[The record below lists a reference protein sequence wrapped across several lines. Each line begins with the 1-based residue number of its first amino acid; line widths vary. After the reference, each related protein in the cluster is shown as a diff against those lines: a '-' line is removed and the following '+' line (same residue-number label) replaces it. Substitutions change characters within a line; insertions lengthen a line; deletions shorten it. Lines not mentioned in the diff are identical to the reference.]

1 MVYTGEDYR
10 NILNGDHRFE
20 HQVRL
25 QDSNGAQ
32 RRFYDS
38 DIASLKITGGLFS
51 ENRFSIGGCFAR
63 EIELDFYPSAFVP
76 KRMSVIWVYVR
87 AVSESRVS
95 DWVGIGTFYIDTRET
110 NDLGMMHITG
120 YDSMLKAEKLYIDP
134 GDVGQWPK
142 KMSEVAEDIASK
154 MGVAVDTWP
163 VRDYDV
169 QLPTGY
175 TMREVLSYI
184 AVASSG
190 NWIIRSSGD
199 LALIPLYG
207 TGDHATVGRNV
218 ADFKKG
224 AEQSGWTHV
233 IVNTGDDTYV
243 EAGTDD
249 GETFEVFCP
258 WGTTEMAENI
268 LDALEGY
275 VYQPY
280 EAHGAILDP
289 AYEIGDNVSVNGIDG
304 ILASVVTTHDALCA
318 ADISAPSDNE
328 IDHEYPYISSLNR
341 QIKRRLQTIETT
353 LYVGPESIVAS
364 VKDID
369 GRITQ
374 VSQTADKINWLVASG
389 TDATN
394 FTMTDR
400 AVELVSASINLTGYV
415 QFNDLTKAGS
425 TAINGANITT
435 GKISAERI
443 DVSELH
449 IMNLY
454 DSEWRAVITTSPF
467 GKLYIGSKDSPVS
480 DYDEIF
486 INADEVTIGGWGVY
500 NALVFD
506 VRTNEIYGRNSW
518 DWKLGT
524 SAYGFE
530 CLWLHN
536 AIRSVQ
542 LTAGVGTL
550 LVNGSEV
557 LTGDLAISAIKSGSY
572 SLTISGSSITP
583 SSTDITLG
591 SSSNYFN
598 QIFTKELK
606 LCYSSTRSLAL
617 SCGYSGELL
626 INGDEY
632 VPTKLVYGTYEL
644 EISADGVL
652 PSSTSINLG
661 SSSYYFNQ
669 TFTKKLTLLYGGS
682 KSIDLECNS
691 SGRLT
696 VGGSE
701 LSVSTD
707 KIESGSYNLTI
718 SGSSITPSS
727 TSITLGSSSAYFN
740 SFYTK
745 KTVLHYNDYTSVELG
760 CNSSGRLTVGGSEL
774 SVSVSKIESGSYSLS
789 ISGSDITPSS
799 TSISLGSL
807 SSYLNAVYVK
817 SLYVINGTYT
827 YVGVTC
833 DSYGYLNIGN
843 SLLPKSSGSYS
854 LGSDSNLWNYLHTKT
869 VRVYYNSYT
878 YVDLACNY
886 NGQLTAGGS
895 VVATT

>member
-10 NILNGDHRFE
+10 DILNGDHRFE

-32 RRFYDS
+32 RWFYDS

-51 ENRFSIGGCFAR
+51 ENRLSIGGCFAR

-95 DWVGIGTFYIDTRET
+95 DWIGIGTFYIDTRET

-190 NWIIRSSGD
+190 NWIINSSGD

-243 EAGTDD
+243 EAGTND

-258 WGTTEMAENI
+258 WGTTEMAEDI
-268 LDALEGY
+268 LNALEGY

-318 ADISAPSDNE
+318 ADISAPTDNE

-415 QFNDLTKAGS
+415 TFNSLTEAGS

-435 GKISAERI
+435 GKIAAERI
-443 DVSELH
+443 DVSELRVQKVYS
-449 IMNLY
+449 NTG
-454 DSEWRAVITTSPF
+454 DVVIDARF
-467 GKLYIGSKDSPVS
+467 DNMV
-480 DYDEIF
+480 
-486 INADEVTIGGWGVY
+486 VIGGELAGWPG
-500 NALVFD
+500 AG
-506 VRTNEIYGRNSW
+506 EI
-518 DWKLGT
+518 
-524 SAYGFE
+524 
-530 CLWLHN
+530 
-536 AIRSVQ
+536 Q
-542 LTAGVGTL
+542 LTAPVVKLGYLTALELDSGNKRISGNEIGWDLGKSVYPFEHVYSEIVVVGTSIYTAELTASNGKL

-557 LTGDLAISAIKSGSY
+557 LTGSLEISAIKSSSY
-572 SLTISGSSITP
+572 SLTISG
-583 SSTDITLG
+583 
-591 SSSNYFN
+591 N
-598 QIFTKELK
+598 
-606 LCYSSTRSLAL
+606 
-617 SCGYSGELL
+617 
-626 INGDEY
+626 
-632 VPTKLVYGTYEL
+632 
-644 EISADGVL
+644 
-652 PSSTSINLG
+652 
-661 SSSYYFNQ
+661 
-669 TFTKKLTLLYGGS
+669 
-682 KSIDLECNS
+682 
-691 SGRLT
+691 
-696 VGGSE
+696 
-701 LSVSTD
+701 
-707 KIESGSYNLTI
+707 
-718 SGSSITPSS
+718 SITPSS
-727 TSITLGSSSAYFN
+727 TSITLGSSSYYFDQIFTEEMKLCYNSTKSLTLSCGYSGELLINGNEYVPSKLVYGTYELELSSDGLIPSSVSIDLGTAYDHFGELYSEKLNVCRDKFN
-740 SFYTK
+740 YATL
-745 KTVLHYNDYTSVELG
+745 TCD
-760 CNSSGRLTVGGSEL
+760 SSGYLNCST
-774 SVSVSKIESGSYSLS
+774 S
-789 ISGSDITPSS
+789 ILPSS
-799 TSISLGSL
+799 TTSYDLGSP
-807 SSYLNAVYVK
+807 SR
-817 SLYVINGTYT
+817 
-827 YVGVTC
+827 
-833 DSYGYLNIGN
+833 
-843 SLLPKSSGSYS
+843 
-854 LGSDSNLWNYLHTKT
+854 LWNYLHTKT

-886 NGQLTAGGS
+886 NGQLTAGGRA
-895 VVATT
+895 VTTS

>member
-51 ENRFSIGGCFAR
+51 ENRLSIGGCFAR

-154 MGVAVDTWP
+154 MGVAVDTWH
-163 VRDYDV
+163 VRDHDV

-190 NWIIRSSGD
+190 NWIIRGSGD

-218 ADFKKG
+218 ADFKKS

-243 EAGTDD
+243 EAGTND

-258 WGTTEMAENI
+258 WGTTEMAEDI
-268 LDALEGY
+268 LNALEGY

-415 QFNDLTKAGS
+415 TFNSLTEAGS

-435 GKISAERI
+435 GKIAAERI
-443 DVSELH
+443 DVSELKVQKVYNH
-449 IMNLY
+449 RNLVALDCTTNIMTIGGSSSVSGEF
-454 DSEWRAVITTSPF
+454 SEIKIKAPKI
-467 GKLYIGSKDSPVS
+467 
-480 DYDEIF
+480 
-486 INADEVTIGGWGVY
+486 TIGGWNTTEHLIIDTANQAIRGTT
-500 NALVFD
+500 A
-506 VRTNEIYGRNSW
+506 GAWS
-518 DWKLGT
+518 LGT
-524 SAYGFE
+524 ITYPFK
-530 CLWLHN
+530 
-536 AIRSVQ
+536 SVRLYSITGDVE
-542 LTAGVGTL
+542 LTAGGGKL
-550 LVNGSEV
+550 LVNGAVISAGNAEV
-557 LTGDLAISAIKSGSY
+557 SAIK
-572 SLTISGSSITP
+572 
-583 SSTDITLG
+583 
-591 SSSNYFN
+591 
-598 QIFTKELK
+598 
-606 LCYSSTRSLAL
+606 
-617 SCGYSGELL
+617 
-626 INGDEY
+626 
-632 VPTKLVYGTYEL
+632 
-644 EISADGVL
+644 
-652 PSSTSINLG
+652 
-661 SSSYYFNQ
+661 
-669 TFTKKLTLLYGGS
+669 
-682 KSIDLECNS
+682 
-691 SGRLT
+691 
-696 VGGSE
+696 
-701 LSVSTD
+701 
-707 KIESGSYNLTI
+707 
-718 SGSSITPSS
+718 
-727 TSITLGSSSAYFN
+727 
-740 SFYTK
+740 
-745 KTVLHYNDYTSVELG
+745 
-760 CNSSGRLTVGGSEL
+760 
-774 SVSVSKIESGSYSLS
+774 SGSYSLS

-817 SLYVINGTYT
+817 SLYVIYGTYT
-827 YVGVTC
+827 YAGITC
-833 DSYGYLNIGN
+833 DSSGDLNIGTDC
-843 SLLPKSSGSYS
+843 LPKSDGSYD
-854 LGSDSNLWNYLHTKT
+854 LGSSSRLWRYLHTET
-869 VRVYYNSYT
+869 VRIYYNSYT

-886 NGQLTAGGS
+886 NGQLTAGGRA
-895 VVATT
+895 VTTS

>member
-51 ENRFSIGGCFAR
+51 ENRLSIGGCFAR

-95 DWVGIGTFYIDTRET
+95 DWIAIGTFYIDTRET

-154 MGVAVDTWP
+154 MGVAVDTWH

-169 QLPTGY
+169 QLLTGY

-190 NWIIRSSGD
+190 NWIIRGSGD
-199 LALIPLYG
+199 LALIPLHG
-207 TGDHATVGRNV
+207 TGDRATVGRNV

-258 WGTTEMAENI
+258 WGTTEMAEDI

-318 ADISAPSDNE
+318 ADISAPTDNE

-374 VSQTADKINWLVASG
+374 VSQTADKIDWLVASG

-400 AVELVSASINLTGYV
+400 AVELVSASITLTGYV
-415 QFNDLTKAGS
+415 QFNDLTKSGS

-435 GKISAERI
+435 GTISAERI
-443 DVSELH
+443 DVNELRVQK
-449 IMNLY
+449 IYGDDGGVAVDARYTNAVVVGGTY
-454 DSEWRAVITTSPF
+454 AGSSNYRAVELNSPSVMIGYTSRA
-467 GKLYIGSKDSPVS
+467 GAIL
-480 DYDEIF
+480 E
-486 INADEVTIGGWGVY
+486 INADDHTITSQYNWELGDVLYPFSHVY
-500 NALVFD
+500 SIELNV
-506 VRTNEIYGRNSW
+506 
-518 DWKLGT
+518 GT
-524 SAYGFE
+524 MTSG
-530 CLWLHN
+530 
-536 AIRSVQ
+536 AI
-542 LTAGVGTL
+542 LTAANGNLFVG
-550 LVNGSEV
+550 GKEV
-557 LTGDLAISAIKSGSY
+557 LTSDSGVSAIK
-572 SLTISGSSITP
+572 
-583 SSTDITLG
+583 
-591 SSSNYFN
+591 
-598 QIFTKELK
+598 
-606 LCYSSTRSLAL
+606 
-617 SCGYSGELL
+617 
-626 INGDEY
+626 
-632 VPTKLVYGTYEL
+632 
-644 EISADGVL
+644 
-652 PSSTSINLG
+652 
-661 SSSYYFNQ
+661 
-669 TFTKKLTLLYGGS
+669 
-682 KSIDLECNS
+682 
-691 SGRLT
+691 
-696 VGGSE
+696 
-701 LSVSTD
+701 
-707 KIESGSYNLTI
+707 
-718 SGSSITPSS
+718 
-727 TSITLGSSSAYFN
+727 
-740 SFYTK
+740 
-745 KTVLHYNDYTSVELG
+745 
-760 CNSSGRLTVGGSEL
+760 
-774 SVSVSKIESGSYSLS
+774 SGSYSLS

-817 SLYVINGTYT
+817 SLYVLNGTYT
-827 YVGVTC
+827 FVGVTC

-878 YVDLACNY
+878 YVELACNY
-886 NGQLTAGGS
+886 NGQLTAGGR
-895 VVATT
+895 VVTTS

>member
-51 ENRFSIGGCFAR
+51 ENRLSIGGCFAR

-154 MGVAVDTWP
+154 MGVAVDTWH

-190 NWIIRSSGD
+190 NWIIRGSGD

-233 IVNTGDDTYV
+233 IVNTDDDTYV
-243 EAGTDD
+243 EAGTND

-258 WGTTEMAENI
+258 WGTTEMAEDI
-268 LDALEGY
+268 LNALEGY

-369 GRITQ
+369 GRITE

-389 TDATN
+389 TDASN

-415 QFNDLTKAGS
+415 TFNSLTEAGS

-435 GKISAERI
+435 GKIAAERI
-443 DVSELH
+443 DVNELH
-449 IMNLY
+449 LM
-454 DSEWRAVITTSPF
+454 
-467 GKLYIGSKDSPVS
+467 KLYNQNNQVAMSCSIGSLFIGGDHGPLS
-480 DYDEIF
+480 DYDEVN
-486 INADEVTIGGWGVY
+486 INADEIQFGGWFNH

-506 VRTNEIYGRNSW
+506 MREYEIHGQNSW
-518 DWKLGT
+518 NWKLGT
-524 SAYGFE
+524 STYGFE

-536 AIRSVQ
+536 ASRSVQ

-572 SLTISGSSITP
+572 SLTISGNSITP
-583 SSTDITLG
+583 SSTSITLG
-591 SSSNYFN
+591 SSSYYFD
-598 QIFTKELK
+598 QIFTEEMK
-606 LCYSSTRSLAL
+606 LCYNSTKSLTL

-626 INGDEY
+626 INGNEY
-632 VPTKLVYGTYEL
+632 VPSKLVYGTYEL

-669 TFTKKLTLLYGGS
+669 TFTKKLTLSYSGS

-691 SGRLT
+691 SGKLT

-701 LSVSTD
+701 LSVPTD

-727 TSITLGSSSAYFN
+727 TYITLGSSSAYFD

-745 KTVLHYNDYTSVELG
+745 KTVLHYNGYTSVELG

-774 SVSVSKIESGSYSLS
+774 SASVSKIESGSYSLS

-817 SLYVINGTYT
+817 SLYVLNGTYT
-827 YVGVTC
+827 FVGVTC

-854 LGSDSNLWNYLHTKT
+854 LGSDSKLWEYLHTEKI
-869 VRVYYNSYT
+869 RIYYNSYT
-878 YVDLACNY
+878 YVDLACDY
-886 NGQLTAGGS
+886 NGRLTSGNR
-895 VVATT
+895 VVTTS